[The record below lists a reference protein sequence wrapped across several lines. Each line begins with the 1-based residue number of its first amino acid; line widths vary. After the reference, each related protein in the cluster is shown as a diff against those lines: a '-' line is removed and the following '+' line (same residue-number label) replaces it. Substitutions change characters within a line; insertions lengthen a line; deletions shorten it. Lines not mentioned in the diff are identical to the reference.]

1 MPNPNI
7 ADESILTSI
16 RGLFV
21 EKDDTSFDDDLIMHI
36 NSTFMILNQLG
47 VGNSGFMITDTTS
60 KWSDF
65 LGAADLPFL
74 SATKTYVY
82 DSVKLIFDPPANS
95 FLVNAIE
102 KRMKEYEWRLN
113 AQSDPPAYDV

>member
-1 MPNPNI
+1 MSI

-47 VGNSGFMITDTTS
+47 VGNSGFMITDDTS

-65 LGAADLPFL
+65 LGTSDLPFL
-74 SATKTYVY
+74 AATKTYVF

-113 AQSDPPAYDV
+113 VQVDPPAYNV

>member
-1 MPNPNI
+1 MPNI

-21 EKDDTSFDDDLIMHI
+21 EQDDFSFDNDLIMHI

-47 VGNSGFMITDTTS
+47 VGIPGFMITDTSS

-65 LGAADLPFL
+65 LGESDLPFL
-74 SATKTYVY
+74 AATKTYIY

-113 AQSDPPAYDV
+113 VQSDPKPYNV

>member
-1 MPNPNI
+1 MPSI
-7 ADESILTSI
+7 ADESILESI

-21 EKDDTSFDDDLIMHI
+21 EEDDYSFDSDLIMHI
-36 NSTFMILNQLG
+36 NSALMILNQLG
-47 VGNSGFMITDTTS
+47 VGNDGFMITGSTS

-65 LGAADLPFL
+65 LGSENLPFL
-74 SATKTYVY
+74 AATKTYVY
-82 DSVKLIFDPPANS
+82 DSVRLIFDPPTNS

-113 AQSDPPAYDV
+113 AQVDPVVYNV

>member
-1 MPNPNI
+1 MSI

-21 EKDDTSFDDDLIMHI
+21 EKDDTSFDNDLIMHI

-47 VGNSGFMITDTTS
+47 VGQSGFMITDDTS
-60 KWSDF
+60 KWADF
-65 LGAADLPFL
+65 LGASDLPFL
-74 SATKTYVY
+74 AATKTYVF

-113 AQSDPPAYDV
+113 VQVDPPVYDV

>member
-1 MPNPNI
+1 MSI
-7 ADESILTSI
+7 QDESILTSI

-47 VGNSGFMITDTTS
+47 VGNQGFMIS
-60 KWSDF
+60 EWSDF
-65 LGAADLPFL
+65 LGSSDIPFL
-74 SATKTYVY
+74 AATKTYVF
-82 DSVKLIFDPPANS
+82 DAVKLIFDPPANS

-113 AQSDPPAYDV
+113 VQVDPPAYNV

>member
-1 MPNPNI
+1 MSI
-7 ADESILTSI
+7 ADESILVSI

-47 VGNSGFMITDTTS
+47 VGNSGFMIADDTS

-65 LGAADLPFL
+65 LGSENLPFL
-74 SATKTYVY
+74 AATKTYVS

-113 AQSDPPAYDV
+113 AQSDPPAYNV